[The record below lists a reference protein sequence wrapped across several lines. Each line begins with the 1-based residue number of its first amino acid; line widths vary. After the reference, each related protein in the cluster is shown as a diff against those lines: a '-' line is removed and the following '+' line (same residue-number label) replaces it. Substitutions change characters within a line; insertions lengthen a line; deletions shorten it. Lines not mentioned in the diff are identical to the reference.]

1 MRIRAIKEISTV
13 ETDISI
19 TVRDADTS
27 LVVIPCTTTDYLYF
41 GQAFPFNHF
50 YFKMGV
56 VNIVPSVAKVEYW
69 DGNQWR
75 QVVDLFD
82 ETSLNG
88 ASLGQDGYLTWI
100 PNKQYNWANED
111 TIDQNGTVR
120 ITGIDAITVYDYY
133 WIRVSFSANLTATT
147 SLNWIGNK
155 FTNDTDLYK
164 EFPVLNSSSFLT
176 SFAAG
181 KTSWEDQHIL
191 GANEIIDDLIAKK
204 IIFHPG
210 QILDR
215 ITFRMMSVP
224 KVAEIIF
231 NALGDDYVNDKEKA
245 YALYVRRFSKD
256 IYNVD
261 NDGDARLSNNE
272 LTVRQGGLYR

>member
-1 MRIRAIKEISTV
+1 MYTCNKLNLSQV
-13 ETDISI
+13 
-19 TVRDADTS
+19 
-27 LVVIPCTTTDYLYF
+27 F
-41 GQAFPFNHF
+41 G
-50 YFKMGV
+50 
-56 VNIVPSVAKVEYW
+56 
-69 DGNQWR
+69 
-75 QVVDLFD
+75 VD
-82 ETSLNG
+82 N
-88 ASLGQDGYLTWI
+88 
-100 PNKQYNWANED
+100 
-111 TIDQNGTVR
+111 
-120 ITGIDAITVYDYY
+120 
-133 WIRVSFSANLTATT
+133 
-147 SLNWIGNK
+147 
-155 FTNDTDLYK
+155 DLYK

-204 IIFHPG
+204 IMYHPG

-245 YALYVRRFSKD
+245 YALYIRRFSKD
-256 IYNVD
+256 IYNID

-272 LTVRQGGLYR
+272 MTVRQGGLFR

>member
-1 MRIRAIKEISTV
+1 MRIRAIKEVSTV

-19 TVRDADTS
+19 SVRDSDTS
-27 LVVIPCTTTDYLYF
+27 LVTIPLATTDYLYF

-50 YFKMGV
+50 YFKLGTP
-56 VNIVPSVAKVEYW
+56 NIVSCNAKVEYW

-75 QVVDLFD
+75 QVIDLFD
-82 ETSLNG
+82 ETKLSG
-88 ASLGQDGYLTWI
+88 ASLGQDGYMTWI

-111 TIDQNGTVR
+111 TIDQNGRVR
-120 ITGIDAITVYDYY
+120 ITGIDTITVYDYY
-133 WIRVSFSANLTATT
+133 WIRISFSANLTITT
-147 SLNWIGNK
+147 SLNWVGNK
-155 FTNDTDLYK
+155 FTNDTDLFK
-164 EFPVLNSSSFLT
+164 EYPVLNSPSFLT

-181 KTSWEDQHIL
+181 KTTWEDQHIIA
-191 GANEIIDDLIAKK
+191 ANEIIDDLIAKK
-204 IIFHPG
+204 IIFHAG

-215 ITFRMMSVP
+215 LTFRMMSVP

-231 NALGDDYVNDKEKA
+231 NSLGDDYTNDKEKA

-256 IYNVD
+256 IFSVD
-261 NDGDARLSNNE
+261 NDGDARLSNAE